1 MRSFDPQ
8 NLSEEICEL
17 LDLYVIG
24 ALDENENAQVE
35 NILSVSMVAQSY
47 VEEGRNA
54 LSLLEPDSPSDASLF
69 ESIKEQIASPAKVSS
84 ISTAP
89 SVIAKK
95 KYPKIMSMAV
105 AASLIAIFVSLALIV
120 NAPNGDDKKN
130 MQAQLSAFA
139 KAESTKAMEL
149 QGAGNDKVE
158 LMMNSKGEVMI
169 DGRTLDKLSKYE
181 TYQLWAIIEDSTK
194 ADGVKI
200 ISASV
205 LGSSPDIFMTHVDG
219 KVKGFAITKEVAGGV
234 SSSSNKPMFAH
245 IIA

>member
-1 MRSFDPQ
+1 MQNFDPQ
-8 NLSEEICEL
+8 NLSEDVLEL

-35 NILSVSMVAQSY
+35 NILSVSMVAQTY

-54 LSLLEPDSPSDASLF
+54 LTLLETDSPSDASLF
-69 ESIKEQIASPAKVSS
+69 ESIKDQIAAPSKISS
-84 ISTAP
+84 ISDAP
-89 SVIAKK
+89 SVVAKSR
-95 KYPKIMSMAV
+95 YPKILSFAV
-105 AASLIAIFVSLALIV
+105 AASLVAVFVSLSLFISST
-120 NAPNGDDKKN
+120 NGDDKKN
-130 MQAQLSAFA
+130 MKAQLSAFA
-139 KAESTKAMEL
+139 KADSTKAMDL
-149 QGAGNDKVE
+149 QGAGNDKVA
-158 LMMNSKGEVMI
+158 LMMNSKGEVML
-169 DGRTLDKLSKYE
+169 DGRTLSKLSKYE

-234 SSSSNKPMFAH
+234 SSSSNEPMFAH
-245 IIA
+245 MIA